1 MQYLSTTVTYLLI
14 ATHYALILSSILQFS
29 LEPCQLS
36 LSWSINSTLLLYH
49 HHHSLNLV
57 AMQVQ
62 VAMNGARAFKSPSLS
77 PVPQTS
83 TDLAHS
89 LTRTVYEITTAA
101 AESQEDKFNLGDEA
115 VSYAATQYY
124 TTVEPRSSASSPTMQ
139 AVSPKD
145 SGNLTPISFS
155 SKDSVSSE
163 TSSQETSAGSMQQQN
178 MCLPSVSSSGMVSEG
193 GQGIGGMNAVKN
205 WTYEDQFKQVSSWP
219 GA

>member
-1 MQYLSTTVTYLLI
+1 
-14 ATHYALILSSILQFS
+14 
-29 LEPCQLS
+29 
-36 LSWSINSTLLLYH
+36 
-49 HHHSLNLV
+49 
-57 AMQVQ
+57 MQVQ
-62 VAMNGARAFKSPSLS
+62 VAMNGSRPFKSPSLS

-101 AESQEDKFNLGDEA
+101 AETAEDKFNLGDEA

-139 AVSPKD
+139 ALSPKD

-163 TSSQETSAGSMQQQN
+163 NSSQEGTASMQQN
-178 MCLPSVSSSGMVSEG
+178 MCLPAVSSSGGTDESGHSLVG
-193 GQGIGGMNAVKN
+193 GGVNAVKN
-205 WTYEDQFKQVSSWP
+205 WTYEDQFKQVS
-219 GA
+219 GQENL

>member
-1 MQYLSTTVTYLLI
+1 
-14 ATHYALILSSILQFS
+14 
-29 LEPCQLS
+29 
-36 LSWSINSTLLLYH
+36 
-49 HHHSLNLV
+49 
-57 AMQVQ
+57 MQVQ

-83 TDLAHS
+83 SDLAHS

-101 AESQEDKFNLGDEA
+101 AETAEDKFNLGDEA

-163 TSSQETSAGSMQQQN
+163 NSSQEGAAGSSIQQN
-178 MCLPSVSSSGMVSEG
+178 MCLPAVSSSGGAGEG
-193 GQGIGGMNAVKN
+193 GHNVGGGMNAVKN
-205 WTYEDQFKQVSSWP
+205 WTYEDQFKQV
-219 GA
+219 GL